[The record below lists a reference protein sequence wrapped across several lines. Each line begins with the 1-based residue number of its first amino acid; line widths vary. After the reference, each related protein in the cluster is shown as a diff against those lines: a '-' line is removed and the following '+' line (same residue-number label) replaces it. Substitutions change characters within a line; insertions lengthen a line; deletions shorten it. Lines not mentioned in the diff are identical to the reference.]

1 MESIT
6 ALNEALKDFS
16 GALLF
21 TSQDHQF
28 VQTTAN
34 RIMEITPNGLIDKE
48 CTYDEYLENDEAAR
62 KRQIVEIE
70 EDDEEFHISKQKNTE
85 ILLPISVFFLINFPD
100 HKYLRMNVLL
110 HLSCTQ

>member
-1 MESIT
+1 M
-6 ALNEALKDFS
+6 
-16 GALLF
+16 F

-70 EDDEEFHISKQKNTE
+70 EDDE
-85 ILLPISVFFLINFPD
+85 
-100 HKYLRMNVLL
+100 
-110 HLSCTQ
+110 